1 MAAYH
6 ILDTMNHLLVHAT
19 TRHGTSFFF
28 IKTSSDKEFVID
40 ELSHPTSRHTMTDR
54 RPCSPAW
61 KPPCTALHDPAKRH
75 APTRDF
81 VKTREDLH
89 VTFGEVRLA
98 CPRLQ
103 RLTRDQ
109 RQAFWEVGS
118 KELQ

>member
-6 ILDTMNHLLVHAT
+6 ILDTMNHLLVSMT
-19 TRHGTSFFF
+19 QVVFFLLF

-81 VKTREDLH
+81 VETREDLH